1 MYYINTLKRELV
13 DTNAYKLQPSLSERV
28 IVDGHGCHTALH
40 FGVKAK
46 ENQDKVPTLY
56 WLPKLHKK
64 PYKAR
69 FIANSSSCTTTE
81 LSNLL
86 TSCLTAVKKHVIK
99 YCEKVYERS
108 CKNLFWSI
116 KNSGEI
122 LDKLKAIDFN
132 ATSLSTY
139 DFSTLYT
146 TLPYNLI
153 NDKLIDL
160 IERTFQ
166 REGSPYLACNDR
178 NAFLLQKNLKNI
190 MHGRVKMYVMRCPF
204 CWTTFLFHLAPS
216 SIDKKLGFLW
226 ALIVLP
232 RLQIYSCFVM
242 RGTL

>member
-1 MYYINTLKRELV
+1 MYYINTLRRELV

-81 LSNLL
+81 LSKLL

-108 CKNLFWSI
+108 GKNLFWSI

-122 LDKLKAIDFN
+122 LDKLKARDFN

-146 TLPYNLI
+146 TLPHNLI
-153 NDKLIDL
+153 KDKLIDL
-160 IERTFQ
+160 IESTFQ
-166 REGSPYLACNDR
+166 REGSPYLHVVTEMH
-178 NAFLLQKNLKNI
+178 FLLQKNLKI
-190 MHGRVKMYVMRCPF
+190 SCMVVSKCMRCAD
-204 CWTTFLFHLAPS
+204 LFVGQHFY
-216 SIDKKLGFLW
+216 SIW
-226 ALIVLP
+226 HQAL
-232 RLQIYSCFVM
+232 
-242 RGTL
+242 